1 MLRFA
6 ALLGTGALAV
16 HQLRYFLAGGSPDGS
31 VHDYL
36 GPAGSMLA
44 GVLVL
49 ALARALLG
57 RRASKPR
64 LRFLWPATALAL
76 IAIYSVQETAEGLS
90 PSAHGGW
97 VAVPLACVIALAI
110 ALVVRG
116 TSSVAARARRPW
128 RTPAPMARAAVVLPS
143 LPLQARTGA
152 PCLLPARGPPVT
164 SA

>member
-36 GPAGSMLA
+36 GQARSVLA
-44 GVLVL
+44 GGLVL
-49 ALARALLG
+49 ALGRALLG

-110 ALVVRG
+110 ALVMRS
-116 TSSVAARARRPW
+116 TSSAAPGARRPW
-128 RTPAPMARAAVVLPS
+128 RTPAPLARAAVVLPS

-152 PCLLPARGPPVT
+152 PCLLPARSPPVT